1 MKHVVMRYMST
12 RIKNLPYGC
21 PGFGDIVHSCLLTYN
36 YGQHYGKPATLHIAP
51 HQYNKMKPQT
61 WKQVMDLF
69 PQGQMYLKIHKFYEE
84 SDEAFLQHVLQQYPS
99 AKLHYYE
106 KYPGKLQN
114 VLQPSFFVDEYQRSF
129 PQLKPECYDPILIKQ
144 LLPSKFVTAQ
154 FDASSRKR
162 NLTSEQIDM
171 ACSYWREQGY
181 KIINVGGQ
189 ARHPALMTAPLAG
202 YTMSRARAHLG
213 VDSGYMHFA
222 QMFLKPSDIY
232 IYTNRTIDKWE
243 HHLKMFKDNGVHINE
258 YHQV

>member
-69 PQGQMYLKIHKFYEE
+69 PQGQLYLKVHKFYEE
-84 SDEAFLQHVLQQYPS
+84 NDEAFLHHVLQQYPS

-106 KYPGKLQN
+106 KYPGKLQK
-114 VLQPSFFVDEYQRSF
+114 VLQPSFFVDEYQKSF
-129 PQLKPECYDPILIKQ
+129 PQLKPECYDPILINQ

-162 NLTSEQIDM
+162 NLTSEQTNLLYDLELGFVRM
-171 ACSYWREQGY
+171 SY
-181 KIINVGGQ
+181 
-189 ARHPALMTAPLAG
+189 LPLRSISS
-202 YTMSRARAHLG
+202 MSFNLFVLRNNTSSIKR
-213 VDSGYMHFA
+213 
-222 QMFLKPSDIY
+222 FLFVSVTNSAVSLTSDISG
-232 IYTNRTIDKWE
+232 IID
-243 HHLKMFKDNGVHINE
+243 
-258 YHQV
+258 